1 MIAPKT
7 ELASLYFS
15 FPVMKSQIPEHL
27 VNAQR
32 SKNTPMQ
39 LLVTTTANCAEV
51 LMLRLSE
58 DCHVSFNHSILP
70 TYGQLMLVN
79 VVLLLK
85 DVVEIPHLD
94 ASVDGAGEHGVL
106 SSRYQGLDLN
116 DPLVEK
122 KVN

>member
-1 MIAPKT
+1 
-7 ELASLYFS
+7 
-15 FPVMKSQIPEHL
+15 
-27 VNAQR
+27 
-32 SKNTPMQ
+32 
-39 LLVTTTANCAEV
+39 
-51 LMLRLSE
+51 
-58 DCHVSFNHSILP
+58 
-70 TYGQLMLVN
+70 MLVN

-94 ASVDGAGEHGVL
+94 AAVDGAGEHGVL